1 MESQGWA
8 RIPGPAVAQA
18 HGRHERPLG
27 RCRKPARLVGI
38 FLRVAA
44 TTPGES
50 ACTALT
56 TLLD

>member
-18 HGRHERPLG
+18 TDGTRGPL
-27 RCRKPARLVGI
+27 RCWRKPARLAGI
-38 FLRVAA
+38 FLTVAA
-44 TTPGES
+44 VTSGDS
-50 ACTALT
+50 ASTALT